1 MVGSKFCDLTYQ
13 NVRLWFNVFTF
24 PSKFCELTRRNVR
37 VWVKVFT
44 TSIFFSFNRF
54 NITCGS

>member
-1 MVGSKFCDLTYQ
+1 MLGSKFCDLTHR

-24 PSKFCELTRRNVR
+24 SSKFCELTRCNVR
-37 VWVKVFT
+37 VWMNVFT
-44 TSIFFSFNRF
+44 LSIFFLFNRF